1 MIVNRSIGNFIW
13 VDLSSPT
20 EEEAESLVLAHRVDP
35 RVAKDLIYPTPKQQT
50 REFDDS
56 IYAVLHI
63 PSFKHSHSIDTRQEI
78 DCVITKD
85 TLITARYDSIDAL
98 HNYAKTAEVADI
110 LKNGDTI
117 HPFFGLM
124 KEIYASL
131 FNELYYIEDWLRDIE
146 RNVFQGKE
154 REMVIALS
162 DVSRNLLNFE
172 RIVSPHKAIW
182 QTLLAT
188 SKEKFGRKFEMEAQS
203 ILEDWERLFLF
214 ERSLASMASEIRET
228 NNSLLSTKQNEVM
241 KVLTILAFV
250 TFPLSLIAAIF
261 GMNTKYIP
269 LVGRDGD
276 FWMVM
281 VIMCIATIAMFGF
294 FKFKKWL

>member
-1 MIVNRSIGNFIW
+1 MIVNRSIGNYIW
-13 VDLSSPT
+13 VDLNSPT
-20 EEEAESLVLAHRVDP
+20 DEEAESLILAHQVDP
-35 RVAKDLIYPTPKQQT
+35 TVAKDLIYPTPKQQT
-50 REFDDS
+50 RKFEDS
-56 IYAVLHI
+56 IYAVIHI

-78 DCVITKD
+78 DCVISKEM
-85 TLITARYDSIDAL
+85 LVTARYDSIDAL
-98 HNYAKTAEVADI
+98 HNYAKAAEVADI
-110 LKNGDTI
+110 LKNGNSI

-124 KEIYASL
+124 KEIYTSL
-131 FNELYYIEDWLRDIE
+131 FNELYYIEDLLKDIE

-182 QTLLAT
+182 QTLVEV
-188 SKEKFGRKFEMEAQS
+188 SKDKFGKKFEVEAES
-203 ILEDWERLFLF
+203 LLKDWERLFLF
-214 ERSLASMASEIRET
+214 ERSLAGMVSEIRET
-228 NNSLLSTKQNEVM
+228 NNSLLSTKQNEIM

-269 LVGRDGD
+269 LVGLDGD

-281 VIMCIATIAMFGF
+281 SIMFFATIAMFTF